1 MTPASQFHFL
11 LISLQLKN
19 MKKQLLGV
27 ILVVKKSNKNNLSF
41 IDNLIYILTISVP
54 TTAQH
59 HSSI

>member
-19 MKKQLLGV
+19 MKKQPLGV

-41 IDNLIYILTISVP
+41 IDNLIYILAISVS